1 MFTTFASAWFVSVR
15 AYAQKRFLNE
25 STLSDISSDFGFC
38 LHVELAIPHARRI
51 LAFCDFGLIDFWGLK
66 FVFWRKKTD
75 PRPLNAESPPAAKI
89 LGPAPW
95 TYPRT
100 FRPSD
105 CFLF

>member
-1 MFTTFASAWFVSVR
+1 M
-15 AYAQKRFLNE
+15 
-25 STLSDISSDFGFC
+25 
-38 LHVELAIPHARRI
+38 HVELAIPHARRI

-105 CFLF
+105 CFLFLSWGSLCRVLHLIYTHSLLGSDGQTKLDAKTSNARR